1 MLRNISVRTCIILF
15 MVCTFLLVD
24 TLQIAFLHD
33 LPILITCNIIYL
45 ISSLLL
51 WWYMTCYLVVPIN
64 TVKKSIEEVAAGN
77 LSIHISEFGNNCAGR
92 LIPGINSLS
101 ENISALVREIR
112 SSSQTAM
119 TLSEQLAARSLSL
132 SVKTEQQSASLIQ
145 TAASMDEME
154 ASTKNNADNTR
165 MASIQADCAT
175 QCARKGG
182 ELMVR
187 VTENMRSITDCASQM
202 TEIISL
208 IDGIAFQTNILALNA
223 AVEAARAGD
232 HGKGFSVVAGEVRN
246 LAHRSAE
253 AAKNIK
259 ALIDVTHDNVRQG
272 AAIVQEAEKNMQEI
286 VGGSGQ
292 LNVLMSEI
300 STTTRGDR
308 DQTLVRFANGS
319 ARILVA
325 TDVAARGLDIK
336 SLELVVNYELA
347 WDPEVHVHRI
357 GRTARAGSSGLA
369 ISFCAPEEAQRAN
382 ILSEMLQLKLNWLNA
397 PARQSLLPLAA
408 EMATLCIDGGKKAK
422 MRPGDILGALT
433 GDIGLDGADIGKINV
448 HPMHV
453 YVAVRQA
460 VAQKAWKQLQN
471 GKIKGKS
478 CRVRLLK

>member
-24 TLQIAFLHD
+24 TLQITFLHD

-45 ISSLLL
+45 ISTLLL

-119 TLSEQLAARSLSL
+119 TLSEQLAARSMSL

-145 TAASMDEME
+145 TAASMDEMA

-208 IDGIAFQTNILALNA
+208 IDGIAFQTNILALN
-223 AVEAARAGD
+223 
-232 HGKGFSVVAGEVRN
+232 
-246 LAHRSAE
+246 
-253 AAKNIK
+253 
-259 ALIDVTHDNVRQG
+259 
-272 AAIVQEAEKNMQEI
+272 
-286 VGGSGQ
+286 
-292 LNVLMSEI
+292 
-300 STTTRGDR
+300 
-308 DQTLVRFANGS
+308 
-319 ARILVA
+319 
-325 TDVAARGLDIK
+325 
-336 SLELVVNYELA
+336 
-347 WDPEVHVHRI
+347 
-357 GRTARAGSSGLA
+357 
-369 ISFCAPEEAQRAN
+369 
-382 ILSEMLQLKLNWLNA
+382 
-397 PARQSLLPLAA
+397 
-408 EMATLCIDGGKKAK
+408 
-422 MRPGDILGALT
+422 
-433 GDIGLDGADIGKINV
+433 
-448 HPMHV
+448 
-453 YVAVRQA
+453 
-460 VAQKAWKQLQN
+460 
-471 GKIKGKS
+471 
-478 CRVRLLK
+478 

>member
-119 TLSEQLAARSLSL
+119 TLSEQLAARSMSL

-145 TAASMDEME
+145 TAASMDEMA

-300 STTTRGDR
+300 STTTREQEKGIN
-308 DQTLVRFANGS
+308 QITLALSDLES
-319 ARILVA
+319 ATHSNVLMVEA
-325 TDVAARGLDIK
+325 LSASSDVLKAQVI
-336 SLELVVNYELA
+336 EL
-347 WDPEVHVHRI
+347 
-357 GRTARAGSSGLA
+357 
-369 ISFCAPEEAQRAN
+369 
-382 ILSEMLQLKLNWLNA
+382 
-397 PARQSLLPLAA
+397 
-408 EMATLCIDGGKKAK
+408 
-422 MRPGDILGALT
+422 
-433 GDIGLDGADIGKINV
+433 
-448 HPMHV
+448 
-453 YVAVRQA
+453 
-460 VAQKAWKQLQN
+460 
-471 GKIKGKS
+471 
-478 CRVRLLK
+478 